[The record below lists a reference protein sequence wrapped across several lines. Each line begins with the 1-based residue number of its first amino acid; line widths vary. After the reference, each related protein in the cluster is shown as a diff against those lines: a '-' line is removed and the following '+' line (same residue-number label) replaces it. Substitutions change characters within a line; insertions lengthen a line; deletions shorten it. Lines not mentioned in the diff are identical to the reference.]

1 MAKLQPGD
9 VAAITTKVLQLNG
22 DKILEDF
29 SKRQQPKFKSE
40 MLGRDHVVKVTSRNY
55 VPCLV
60 RTELCFTL
68 WCRIQGSILE
78 GLVLKESRFVTIHS
92 NNL

>member
-9 VAAITTKVLQLNG
+9 VAAITTKVLRLNG

-40 MLGRDHVVKVTSRNY
+40 MLGRDHVGVVGRCGQGGSPSPRG
-55 VPCLV
+55 VPQEEKPLPQV
-60 RTELCFTL
+60 
-68 WCRIQGSILE
+68 
-78 GLVLKESRFVTIHS
+78 
-92 NNL
+92 

>member
-9 VAAITTKVLQLNG
+9 VAAITTKVLRLNG

-40 MLGRDHVVKVTSRNY
+40 MLGRDHVGVVARCGQGGSFSPRG
-55 VPCLV
+55 VPQEEKPLPQV
-60 RTELCFTL
+60 
-68 WCRIQGSILE
+68 
-78 GLVLKESRFVTIHS
+78 
-92 NNL
+92 